1 MTAETIFMVLG
12 SGLKLWASAESRKYI
27 DKFFKLKKEYYEE
40 KNKPEHLQDYAVMD
54 RIEFELN
61 LLCVGFNSS
70 VGEPQS
76 KNMP

>member
-1 MTAETIFMVLG
+1 MPDI
-12 SGLKLWASAESRKYI
+12 KQ
-27 DKFFKLKKEYYEE
+27 
-40 KNKPEHLQDYAVMD
+40 EHLQDYAVMD